1 MRIVSLI
8 TAVAVVSILYV
19 LVFERDVLR
28 GFSDGENIE
37 ELANDLGDGPELNS
51 EVEIATSKPEKSK
64 KVISVVVV
72 ESSAKTIDSAVVL
85 RGETAAA
92 RLVEVR
98 SETSGQVINEPL
110 KKGATISQGQ
120 VLCRLDPG
128 TRQASLSDAV
138 AGLAEARARVPETQA
153 KLDEAKARLAEAK
166 INFNAA
172 NKLSEGGYA
181 SETRVA
187 SAEAAVRA
195 AEASIASATAGFD
208 STRSKIQS
216 AEASVAIANK
226 EIERISLTAPFD
238 GILETDTAELGT
250 LLQPGALCAKI
261 IQLNPI
267 KFVGFVP
274 ETELGRIIKGSTATA
289 KLINGQEIQGTVT
302 FVSRS
307 ADQTT
312 RTFRVEIEAD
322 NADLSIS
329 KGQTAEIS
337 IASDGTQA
345 HLLPQSALTLDD
357 SGALGVRTV
366 DEKSQVLFFETDLIR
381 DTMKGVWLKGLPEKT
396 NVIVL
401 GQEYVTDGVEVQQ
414 VFQEV
419 QN

>member
-51 EVEIATSKPEKSK
+51 EVEIATSKPEKGK

-72 ESSAKTIDSAVVL
+72 ESNAKIIDSAVVL

-128 TRQASLSDAV
+128 TRQATLADAV

-274 ETELGRIIKGSTATA
+274 ETELGRVIKGSTATA
-289 KLINGQEIQGTVT
+289 KLLNGQEIQGAVT

-366 DEKSQVLFFETDLIR
+366 DEQSQVLFFETDLIR

>member
-28 GFSDGENIE
+28 GFSSGENIE

-64 KVISVVVV
+64 KVISVVVI

-92 RLVEVR
+92 RSVEVR

-128 TRQASLSDAV
+128 TRQATLADAV

-181 SETRVA
+181 GETRVA

-267 KFVGFVP
+267 KFVGFVA

-289 KLINGQEIQGTVT
+289 KLLSGQEIHGTVT

-322 NADLSIS
+322 NADLSIN

>member
-19 LVFERDVLR
+19 LVFERDVLE

-51 EVEIATSKPEKSK
+51 GANAITSKKQKSK

-72 ESSAKTIDSAVVL
+72 ESIAKTIDSAVVL

-110 KKGATISQGQ
+110 KKGATISEGQ
-120 VLCRLDPG
+120 VLCKLDPG
-128 TRQASLSDAV
+128 TRQATLADAV

-153 KLDEAKARLAEAK
+153 KLNEAKARLAEAK

-250 LLQPGALCAKI
+250 LLQPGALCAKV

-289 KLINGQEIQGTVT
+289 KLISGQEIQGKVT

-312 RTFRVEIEAD
+312 RTFRVEIEAE

-329 KGQTAEIS
+329 NGQTSEIS

-366 DEKSQVLFFETDLIR
+366 DDKSQVLFFATDLIR
-381 DTMKGVWLKGLPEKT
+381 DTMKGVWLKGLPDKA

>member
-8 TAVAVVSILYV
+8 TAVAVIAILYV
-19 LVFERDVLR
+19 LVFERDVLE

-51 EVEIATSKPEKSK
+51 ETDLFTSKTKKGK
-64 KVISVVVV
+64 KVISVVDI
-72 ESSAKTIDSAVVL
+72 ESFAKTIDSAVVL

-98 SETSGQVINEPL
+98 SETSGQVVNEPL
-110 KKGATISQGQ
+110 RKGATILQGQ
-120 VLCRLDPG
+120 VLCSLDPG
-128 TRQASLSDAV
+128 TRQATLADAV

-153 KLDEAKARLAEAK
+153 KLNEAEARLTEAK

-187 SAEAAVRA
+187 SAKAAVRA

-216 AEASVAIANK
+216 AEASVAIAKK

-302 FVSRS
+302 FISRS

-322 NADLSIS
+322 NADLLIS
-329 KGQTAEIS
+329 KGQTSEIS

-345 HLLPQSALTLDD
+345 HLLPQSALTLNDN
-357 SGALGVRTV
+357 GALGVRTV
-366 DEKSQVLFFETDLIR
+366 DDKSQVVFFETDIIR
-381 DTMKGVWLKGLPEKT
+381 DTMTGVWLKGLPKKT

-401 GQEYVTDGVEVQQ
+401 GQEYVTDGVQVHQ
-414 VFQEV
+414 VFKEV

>member
-8 TAVAVVSILYV
+8 TAIAVVSILYV
-19 LVFERDVLR
+19 LVFERDVLE
-28 GFSDGENIE
+28 GFSGGENIE

-51 EVEIATSKPEKSK
+51 EVEIATSKSEKSK

-128 TRQASLSDAV
+128 TRQATLADAV

-366 DEKSQVLFFETDLIR
+366 DEQSQVLFFETDLIR

>member
-1 MRIVSLI
+1 MRIISLI
-8 TAVAVVSILYV
+8 TAIAVIAILYV
-19 LVFERDVLR
+19 LVFERDVLKD
-28 GFSDGENIE
+28 FSSGKKIE
-37 ELANDLGDGPELNS
+37 EIASDLGDGPELN
-51 EVEIATSKPEKSK
+51 TSTEFTNSKIEKGEK
-64 KVISVVVV
+64 IISVIVVD
-72 ESSAKTIDSAVVL
+72 SAAEIIDSAVTL

-110 KKGATISQGQ
+110 RKGETVSEGQ

-128 TRQASLSDAV
+128 TRKATLADAV
-138 AGLAEARARVPETQA
+138 ASLAEAKARVPETQA
-153 KLDEAKARLAEAK
+153 RLDEAEARLSEAK

-208 STRSKIQS
+208 TTRSKIQS
-216 AEASVAIANK
+216 AEASVAVAEK
-226 EIERISLTAPFD
+226 EIERTSLKAPFS

-261 IQLNPI
+261 IQLDPI
-267 KFVGFVP
+267 KIVGFVP
-274 ETELGRIIKGSTATA
+274 ETELGRVNKGSIAKA
-289 KLINGQEIQGTVT
+289 KLINGQEITGEVS
-302 FVSRS
+302 FISRS

-322 NADLSIS
+322 NKDLSIS
-329 KGQTAEIS
+329 KGQTAEIT

-345 HLLPQSALTLDD
+345 HLLPQSALTLNDD
-357 SGALGVRTV
+357 GALGVRTV
-366 DEKSQVLFFETDLIR
+366 NDNSSVVFYETDIIR
-381 DTMKGVWLKGLPEKT
+381 DTMNGVWLKGLPKRA
-396 NVIVL
+396 NVIIL
-401 GQEYVTDGVEVQQ
+401 GQEYVTDGVKVHKYFKETK
-414 VFQEV
+414 
-419 QN
+419 N

>member
-37 ELANDLGDGPELNS
+37 ELANDLGNGPELNT
-51 EVEIATSKPEKSK
+51 EVEIVKSKPEKSK
-64 KVISVVVV
+64 KLISVVVV

-110 KKGATISQGQ
+110 KKGETISQGQ
-120 VLCRLDPG
+120 LLCRLDPG
-128 TRQASLSDAV
+128 TRQATLADAV

-195 AEASIASATAGFD
+195 AEASIASATAGFE

-274 ETELGRIIKGSTATA
+274 ETELGRVIKGSTATA
-289 KLINGQEIQGTVT
+289 KLLNGQEIQGAVT

-366 DEKSQVLFFETDLIR
+366 DEQSQVLFFETDLIR

>member
-28 GFSDGENIE
+28 GFSSGENIE

-64 KVISVVVV
+64 KLISVVVM

-110 KKGATISQGQ
+110 KKGATISQSQ

-128 TRQASLSDAV
+128 TRQATLADAV

-153 KLDEAKARLAEAK
+153 KLDEAEARLAEAK

-289 KLINGQEIQGTVT
+289 KLLSGQEIHGTVT

-322 NADLSIS
+322 NGDLSIN

>member
-51 EVEIATSKPEKSK
+51 EVEIDTSKPEKSK

-128 TRQASLSDAV
+128 TRQATLADAV

-329 KGQTAEIS
+329 KGQTSEIL

-366 DEKSQVLFFETDLIR
+366 DDKSQVLFFATDLIR
-381 DTMKGVWLKGLPEKT
+381 DTIKGVWLKGLPEKA

>member
-1 MRIVSLI
+1 
-8 TAVAVVSILYV
+8 
-19 LVFERDVLR
+19 
-28 GFSDGENIE
+28 
-37 ELANDLGDGPELNS
+37 
-51 EVEIATSKPEKSK
+51 VEIATSKPEKSK
-64 KVISVVVV
+64 KVISVVVI

-128 TRQASLSDAV
+128 TRQATLADAV

-289 KLINGQEIQGTVT
+289 KLLSGQEIQGTVT

-322 NADLSIS
+322 NGDLSIN

-366 DEKSQVLFFETDLIR
+366 DEQSQVFFFETDLIR

-401 GQEYVTDGVEVQQ
+401 GQEYVTDGVEVKQ

>member
-28 GFSDGENIE
+28 GFSDGDNIE

-51 EVEIATSKPEKSK
+51 EVKITTSKPEKSK
-64 KVISVVVV
+64 KMISVVVV
-72 ESSAKTIDSAVVL
+72 ESNAKIIDSAVVL

-98 SETSGQVINEPL
+98 SETSGQIINEPL

-128 TRQASLSDAV
+128 TRQATLADAV

-153 KLDEAKARLAEAK
+153 KLDEAEARLAEAK

-195 AEASIASATAGFD
+195 AEASIASANAGFD

-216 AEASVAIANK
+216 AEAFVAIANK

-274 ETELGRIIKGSTATA
+274 ETELGRVIKGSTATA
-289 KLINGQEIQGTVT
+289 KLLNGQEIQGAVT

-366 DEKSQVLFFETDLIR
+366 DEQSQVLFFETDLIR

>member
-128 TRQASLSDAV
+128 TRQATLADAV

-289 KLINGQEIQGTVT
+289 KLLNGQEIQGTVT

-322 NADLSIS
+322 NVDLSIS

-357 SGALGVRTV
+357 SGSLGVRTV
-366 DEKSQVLFFETDLIR
+366 NEQSQVLFFETDLIR

>member
-51 EVEIATSKPEKSK
+51 EVEMVTSKTEKSK

-72 ESSAKTIDSAVVL
+72 KSIAKTIDSAVVL

-98 SETSGQVINEPL
+98 SETSGQVVNEPL
-110 KKGATISQGQ
+110 KKGTTISQGE
-120 VLCRLDPG
+120 VLCKLDPG
-128 TRQASLSDAV
+128 TRQATLADAV
-138 AGLAEARARVPETQA
+138 ASLAEARARVPETQA

-329 KGQTAEIS
+329 KGQTSEIL

-357 SGALGVRTV
+357 SGELGVRTV
-366 DEKSQVLFFETDLIR
+366 DDKSQVLFFATDLIR
-381 DTMKGVWLKGLPEKT
+381 DTIKGVWLKGLPEKA

>member
-1 MRIVSLI
+1 M
-8 TAVAVVSILYV
+8 
-19 LVFERDVLR
+19 
-28 GFSDGENIE
+28 
-37 ELANDLGDGPELNS
+37 ANDLGDGPELNS

-110 KKGATISQGQ
+110 KKGATISKGQ
-120 VLCRLDPG
+120 VLCSLDPG
-128 TRQASLSDAV
+128 TRQATLADAV

-274 ETELGRIIKGSTATA
+274 ETELGRVIKGSTATA
-289 KLINGQEIQGTVT
+289 KLLNGQEIQGAVT

-366 DEKSQVLFFETDLIR
+366 DEQSQVLFFETDLIR
-381 DTMKGVWLKGLPEKT
+381 DTMKGVWLKGLPEKA
-396 NVIVL
+396 NVIIL
-401 GQEYVTDGVEVQQ
+401 GQEYVTDGVEVKQ

>member
-19 LVFERDVLR
+19 LVFERDVLE
-28 GFSDGENIE
+28 GFSGGENIE

-51 EVEIATSKPEKSK
+51 EADIITSKMEKSK

-110 KKGATISQGQ
+110 KKGATISKDQ

-128 TRQASLSDAV
+128 TRQATLADAV

-366 DEKSQVLFFETDLIR
+366 DDKSQVVFFATDLIR

>member
-8 TAVAVVSILYV
+8 TEVAVVSILYV

-51 EVEIATSKPEKSK
+51 GVGIATSKPEKSK
-64 KVISVVVV
+64 EVISVVVV

-110 KKGATISQGQ
+110 KKGATISQDQ

-195 AEASIASATAGFD
+195 AEAGIASATAGFD

-267 KFVGFVP
+267 KFVGFVA
-274 ETELGRIIKGSTATA
+274 EIELGRIIKGSTATA
-289 KLINGQEIQGTVT
+289 KLINGQEIKGKVT

-366 DEKSQVLFFETDLIR
+366 DEQSKVLFFETELIR
-381 DTMKGVWLKGLPEKT
+381 DTIKGVWLKGLPEKT
-396 NVIVL
+396 SVIVL

-414 VFQEV
+414 VFQEA

>member
-51 EVEIATSKPEKSK
+51 ELKIVTSRTEQSK

-72 ESSAKTIDSAVVL
+72 ESIAKTIDSAVVL

-98 SETSGQVINEPL
+98 SETSGQVVNEPL
-110 KKGATISQGQ
+110 KKGTSILEGQ
-120 VLCRLDPG
+120 VLCKLDPG
-128 TRQASLSDAV
+128 TRQATLADAV

-216 AEASVAIANK
+216 AEAFVAIANK

-274 ETELGRIIKGSTATA
+274 ETELGRIIKGSAATA

-329 KGQTAEIS
+329 KGQTSEIL

-366 DEKSQVLFFETDLIR
+366 DHKSQVLFFATDLIR
-381 DTMKGVWLKGLPEKT
+381 DTIKGVWLKGLPEKV

-419 QN
+419 EN

>member
-72 ESSAKTIDSAVVL
+72 ESIAKTIDSAVVL

-110 KKGATISQGQ
+110 KKGATTSQGE

-128 TRQASLSDAV
+128 TRQATLADAV

-366 DEKSQVLFFETDLIR
+366 DEQSQVLFFETDLIR

-401 GQEYVTDGVEVQQ
+401 GQEYVTDGVEVKQ